1 MAGGSADLPA
11 TVLLLLAS
19 HSDRLKLQTVRSTL
33 KPLFPT
39 LSFLLLLIP
48 LLSQVDQ
55 LTQQLREKADWCS
68 ELLLASEQL
77 QREVGERNEEIDKL
91 EGRIRELEQ
100 ALLASTETV
109 REKSDMGGEEGGMD
123 DEGTRLRAQHRE
135 SAGDNARRDKSR

>member
-1 MAGGSADLPA
+1 M
-11 TVLLLLAS
+11 
-19 HSDRLKLQTVRSTL
+19 
-33 KPLFPT
+33 KPLFPS
-39 LSFLLLLIP
+39 LSFLLIP

-109 REKSDMGGEEGGMD
+109 RAKRERGGEEGGMEVERKRGWMKWD
-123 DEGTRLRAQHRE
+123 
-135 SAGDNARRDKSR
+135 RD